1 MKKKTKV
8 IASAVAT
15 IALCASLSVGGTFAL
30 FTSESKVNVAISS
43 GTVDVKATVA
53 DLQAYSGSWNAET
66 SEYDLVISTSE
77 YSEAAGS
84 GYYFANGGFASVS
97 TAANTVT
104 LNRITPMDK
113 VSFNIVINNDSNVAV
128 QYRTVIKVTEDDGL
142 FGGLNV
148 KIGAE
153 EQVYGG
159 TTTYS
164 HWNALEAGSSDI
176 IVPVSIEL
184 PQSAGNEYQG
194 KSCVLSYSVE
204 AVQGNAY
211 VFDGEA
217 WIIRDGRRIETDT
230 LADALD
236 LAQEYDV
243 IRLARPGTY
252 APFTVSTKGVTV
264 EGIIGATKADS
275 TVFLTTADK
284 NVQLFADNVTLKNA
298 WVEVGAEQ
306 TGITGWSHKGAIDAI
321 IRSGSGT
328 YAKDITLDGCYFN
341 GNNYENRAFIYC
353 GSKISV
359 KNCTFENFKYC
370 AFDSMDDN
378 NTPEKIEIIGNTFKG
393 LNVAYDIYAGKGYT
407 GTEKNLIVKNN
418 VSDNGAIVR
427 IWDYA
432 QYVRPT
438 EGSAFN
444 AEVTGNE
451 NISLYLTHFDSLY
464 VTPIVTDETDIVY
477 QMEVALPDVAAG
489 TYTVLNADGS
499 EITTFGDH
507 KTTRVHNGNTV
518 VYALRAGDYMLKND
532 AHTYT
537 FTVVDHTAGVLGSG
551 YTAEITGIVANSANL
566 QAYID
571 GEFGSIDGKT
581 IVLESGDYDKIE
593 LGRATKFAGSNT
605 QYYIGNVAEENEKT
619 FDEFYAIKTSGSWSA
634 SANYVRNINDVTFK
648 AADGATVN
656 VDGLIASSGHYYGT
670 VYDYVLDKAYT
681 SGSAYYLTHKF
692 SNIAFEGINFTAK
705 TEISTSS
712 ATTVIDGV
720 KFKNCSFETGDIA
733 TANGQGLRYYNES
746 NNGNVKNLTVENCTF
761 KNCYQSIYTQKIN
774 GITVTGCSF
783 DTTGHNAIAIQSGS
797 EAINHKA
804 VVITGNTF
812 ANIGDR
818 IIRFG
823 DVGADTQITIR
834 DNTATDSGDDSGEV
848 MKAQSLAE
856 GVTYDIGDNDWGE
869 GKTVSNPELQDA

>member
-15 IALCASLSVGGTFAL
+15 IAMCASLAVGGTFAL

-53 DLQAYSGSWNAET
+53 NLQAYSGSWNAET

-176 IVPVSIEL
+176 IIPVSIEL
-184 PQSAGNEYQG
+184 PQGSGNEYQG

-204 AVQGNAY
+204 AVQGNVH

-217 WIIRDGRRIETDT
+217 WIIRDGRSIETDT
-230 LADALD
+230 LADALN
-236 LAQEYDV
+236 LAQENDV

-275 TVFLTTADK
+275 TVFVTTADK
-284 NVQLFADNVTLKNA
+284 NVQLLADNVTLKNV

-306 TGITGWSHKGAIDAI
+306 SGISGWATRGALNAYTAPHNDF
-321 IRSGSGT
+321 
-328 YAKDITLDGCYFN
+328 TLDGCRFN
-341 GNNYENRAFIYC
+341 GNNLVDRAFLFC
-353 GSKISV
+353 KSKITV

-370 AFDSMDDN
+370 AFDTMDDN

-393 LNVAYDIYAGKGYT
+393 LNIAYDIYAGKGYT
-407 GTEKNLIVKNN
+407 GTEKNLIINN
-418 VSDNGAIVR
+418 NTSDNGAIVR

-444 AEVTGNE
+444 AEVKGNN
-451 NISLYLTHFDSLY
+451 NISLYLTHFDNHNL
-464 VTPIVTDETDIVY
+464 TPIVTDETDIVY
-477 QMEVALPDVAAG
+477 QMEVALPDIAAG

-507 KTTRVHNGNTV
+507 NTTSVHNGV
-518 VYALRAGDYMLKND
+518 IVYALRAGDYMLKN
-532 AHTYT
+532 AEHTYL
-537 FTVVDHTAGVLGSG
+537 FTVVDHRAGVLGSG
-551 YTAEITGIVANSANL
+551 YTANITAIVANPANL
-566 QAYID
+566 QDYID
-571 GEFGSIDGKT
+571 GKFGSIDGKT
-581 IVLESGDYDKIE
+581 IILESGNYAKIE
-593 LGRATKFAGSNT
+593 LGRATKYAGSNT
-605 QYYIGNVAEENEKT
+605 QYYIGGVSEENKKT
-619 FDEFYAIKTSGSWSA
+619 FDEFYAIKTSTDWSA
-634 SANYVRNINDVTFK
+634 SAYYVRNINKVTFK
-648 AADGATVN
+648 AADGATVS

-670 VYDYVLDKAYT
+670 VHDYVLDKAYT

-705 TEISTSS
+705 TEISSS
-712 ATTVIDGV
+712 LDTTVIDGV
-720 KFKNCSFETGDIA
+720 KFKDCSFTTGDIA
-733 TANGQGLRYYNES
+733 PANGQGLRYYNEN

-761 KNCYQSIYTQKIN
+761 NNCYQSIYTQKIN

-797 EAINHKA
+797 EAVNHKK

-834 DNTATDSGDDSGEV
+834 DNTATDSGDGADEV
-848 MKAQSLAE
+848 MKAQSLAD
-856 GVTYDIGDNDWGE
+856 GIQYDIGGNDWGE
-869 GKTVSNPELQDA
+869 DKTVANEKLQDRTNNA